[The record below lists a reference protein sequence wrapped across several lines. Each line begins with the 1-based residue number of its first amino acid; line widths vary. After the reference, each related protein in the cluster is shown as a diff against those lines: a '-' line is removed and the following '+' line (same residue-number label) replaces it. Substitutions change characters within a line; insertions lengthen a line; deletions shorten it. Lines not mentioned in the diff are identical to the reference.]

1 MCDLNFSEEKTVTG
15 APELLCK
22 TLYAWEAAISPHLA
36 AEREHATVEDSV
48 VLKMVEQEMECG
60 SKANVLCLV
69 ETAGGVASP
78 GPSGTLQ
85 CDLYRLTLYLLLLRR
100 LIITKIS
107 MYMFLLLL
115 EPHRSYSSAV
125 CYHSD
130 S

>member
-1 MCDLNFSEEKTVTG
+1 MRDLNFLEEKVVTG
-15 APELLCK
+15 AAAELSCK

-60 SKANVLCLV
+60 GQTNVLCLV

-85 CDLYRLTLYLLLLRR
+85 CDLYRLTLYLLLL
-100 LIITKIS
+100 
-107 MYMFLLLL
+107 
-115 EPHRSYSSAV
+115 
-125 CYHSD
+125 
-130 S
+130 